1 MISICI
7 ATYNGEKY
15 IYQQIKSI
23 LSQLKSNDEIIISDD
38 LSSDKTIEEINKL
51 KDPRIKIFI
60 NSSRKGVVRNF
71 ENAIKHSSGEYI
83 FLSDQD
89 DIWIENKVSKYLPLL
104 TKYDLVI
111 SDNTIVNDNLEPI
124 RLSFFDHHF
133 SPKILENIW
142 KNNYIGCCMAFR
154 RNLINYIIPF
164 PSSIMHDVW
173 IGIIAQHYGSVYF
186 LDESLILYRRHNN
199 NTSTCGEKSKNS
211 ITKKLSYR
219 VRLIYFFIKRIIKI
233 YRLNKL

>member
-1 MISICI
+1 MISVCI

-23 LSQLKSNDEIIISDD
+23 LNQLESNDEIIISDD
-38 LSSDKTIEEINKL
+38 LSSDNTIKEINKFN
-51 KDPRIKIFI
+51 DPRIKVFI
-60 NSSRKGVVRNF
+60 NTSCKGVIKNF

-89 DIWIENKVSKYLPLL
+89 DIWIENKTSKFLFLL

-111 SDNTIVNDNLEPI
+111 SDNTIVNENLEPI
-124 RLSFFDHHF
+124 KQSFFNHNF
-133 SPKILENIW
+133 SSKIFKNIW
-142 KNNYIGCCMAFR
+142 RNNYIGCCMAFKR
-154 RNLINYIIPF
+154 DLLNYIIPF

-173 IGIIAQHYGSVYF
+173 IGIIAKYYGSVYY
-186 LDESLILYRRHNN
+186 LDEPLILYRRHNN

-219 VRLIYFFIKRIIKI
+219 ICLIYFFIKRIIKI
-233 YRLNKL
+233 HRLYRL